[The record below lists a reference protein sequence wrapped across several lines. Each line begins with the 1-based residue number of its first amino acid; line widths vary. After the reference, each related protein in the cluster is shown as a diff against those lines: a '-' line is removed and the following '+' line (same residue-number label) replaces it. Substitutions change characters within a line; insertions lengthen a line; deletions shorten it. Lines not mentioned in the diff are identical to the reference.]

1 MTVFGE
7 ITYVFYMPQDY
18 DEMKKFE
25 AENDLSIYRRAEDTI
40 AVRYKYKVNATYPY
54 KSKADRKTEPQ
65 YEMGM
70 GTLKCDNCTAHS
82 NALNAMAKCILQG
95 LSQRTSHRQKV

>member
-18 DEMKKFE
+18 DELKLFE
-25 AENDLSIYRRAEDTI
+25 AENDLSIYKRTEDTI

-54 KSKADRKTEPQ
+54 KSKEV
-65 YEMGM
+65 E
-70 GTLKCDNCTAHS
+70 
-82 NALNAMAKCILQG
+82 
-95 LSQRTSHRQKV
+95 